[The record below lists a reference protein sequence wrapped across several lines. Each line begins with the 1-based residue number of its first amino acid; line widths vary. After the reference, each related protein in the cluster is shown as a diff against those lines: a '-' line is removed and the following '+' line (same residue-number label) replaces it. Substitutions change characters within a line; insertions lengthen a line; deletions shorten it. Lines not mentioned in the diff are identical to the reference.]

1 MDVYD
6 ELKLSYNGDISNE
19 SWIRDYYSVDSSYH
33 QIYPELVCFPKD
45 KDDIVTSLNYASKNG
60 LSVACRGAGTSLL
73 GQSLSNGL
81 ILDFTKY
88 MNKILD
94 LDIKSDTVSVQ
105 PGVVKGI
112 LDKELKKQN
121 KFLPPDPASSNY
133 CTIGGMVS
141 NNSSGPHGLGYGSVL
156 RYLDHVDIIYSDGK
170 EGFAENGICDSRL
183 KKFFHP

>member
-45 KDDIVTSLNYASKNG
+45 KADIVTSLNYASKNG

-94 LDIKSDTVSVQ
+94 LDIQ
-105 PGVVKGI
+105 
-112 LDKELKKQN
+112 
-121 KFLPPDPASSNY
+121 
-133 CTIGGMVS
+133 
-141 NNSSGPHGLGYGSVL
+141 SGHCKRSAW
-156 RYLDHVDIIYSDGK
+156 RS
-170 EGFAENGICDSRL
+170 
-183 KKFFHP
+183 

>member
-6 ELKLSYNGDISNE
+6 ELKLSYSGDISNE

-45 KDDIVTSLNYASKNG
+45 KADIVTSLNYASKNG

-94 LDIKSDTVSVQ
+94 LDI
-105 PGVVKGI
+105 
-112 LDKELKKQN
+112 
-121 KFLPPDPASSNY
+121 
-133 CTIGGMVS
+133 
-141 NNSSGPHGLGYGSVL
+141 
-156 RYLDHVDIIYSDGK
+156 HVWHCKRS
-170 EGFAENGICDSRL
+170 AWCS
-183 KKFFHP
+183 